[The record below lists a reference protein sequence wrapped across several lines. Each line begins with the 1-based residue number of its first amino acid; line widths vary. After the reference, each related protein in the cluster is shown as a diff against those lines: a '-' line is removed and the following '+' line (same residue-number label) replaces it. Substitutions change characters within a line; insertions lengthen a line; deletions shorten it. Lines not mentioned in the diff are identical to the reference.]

1 MNNEYNEIFTR
12 NIGLFTE
19 ADQDKLKKCSIGVAG
34 LGGVGGL
41 LAERL
46 IRLGIGQLK
55 IADPGLFEKSNLNR
69 QVYSSFP
76 NLGRNKAEV
85 IYSQIKDINPEVR
98 LSWSSGGI
106 RTESEAESF
115 INGCDIIID
124 ERHIGLFKEA
134 ILLQRAA
141 RRKGIYYMFS
151 VAYGFGALIVI
162 FDPRGTTLEEY
173 DGIPLDV
180 DLEDPDKLQVPFEKI
195 MPIIPSYASTMDV
208 DIVRKM
214 HLGELPGSVTSIG
227 AGIASILAANET
239 VNIILKKRRIV
250 TAPEFIY
257 VDLLDQTFTVKN
269 ILS

>member
-1 MNNEYNEIFTR
+1 MENGYNEIFTR
-12 NIGLFTE
+12 NIGLFTA
-19 ADQDKLKKCSIGVAG
+19 ADQDKLRKCSIGVAG

-46 IRLGIGQLK
+46 IRLGVGQLK
-55 IADPGLFEKSNLNR
+55 ISDPGVFEKSNLNR
-69 QVYSSFP
+69 QIYSSLP

-85 IYSQIKDINPEVR
+85 IYSHIKDINPEASI
-98 LSWSSGGI
+98 SWSPEGV

-115 INGCDIIID
+115 IDGCDIIID

-151 VAYGFGALIVI
+151 VAYGFGALIAI
-162 FDPRGTTLEEY
+162 FDPLGMTLEEY

-180 DLEDPDKLQVPFEKI
+180 DIEDPEKLNVPFEKI
-195 MPIIPSYASTMDV
+195 MPVIPSYASTMDV
-208 DIVRKM
+208 DLVRKM
-214 HLGELPGSVTSIG
+214 HLGELPGSVTGIG
-227 AGIASILAANET
+227 AGLASILAANESA
-239 VNIILKKRRIV
+239 NIILQKRRIV

-269 ILS
+269 IVS